1 MSQRFLNNLAM
12 NVYVYE
18 SQGIIRVSLDWGAFS
33 HRLFLQAPSKQKG
46 EDSVCVSVCV
56 VMYVC
61 MYVRMYDSCYE

>member
-33 HRLFLQAPSKQKG
+33 RRLFLQAPSKLKG
-46 EDSVCVSVCV
+46 EYSVCVSVCV
-56 VMYVC
+56 VMYV
-61 MYVRMYDSCYE
+61 RMYDSCYE